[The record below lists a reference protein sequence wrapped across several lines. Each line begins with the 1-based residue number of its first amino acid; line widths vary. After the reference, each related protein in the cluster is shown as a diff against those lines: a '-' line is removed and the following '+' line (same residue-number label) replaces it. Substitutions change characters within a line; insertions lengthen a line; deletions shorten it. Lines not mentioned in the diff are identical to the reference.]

1 MVTQIATFTFT
12 TVIGIG
18 LGILAVEYTNKAVS
32 ERALCTAAGG
42 VALVNTG
49 GNILCLNA
57 NALINYRRRD
67 GSRPFQFQI

>member
-1 MVTQIATFTFT
+1 MVTQIATFIFT

-42 VALVNTG
+42 VALANTE
-49 GNILCLNA
+49 GNLLCLNS
-57 NALINYRRRD
+57 NALINYRHPSGNRH
-67 GSRPFQFQI
+67 FQFRI

>member
-1 MVTQIATFTFT
+1 MVTQIATFTVT

-18 LGILAVEYTNKAVS
+18 IGILAIEYSNKAVS

-42 VALVNTG
+42 VALANTE

-67 GSRPFQFQI
+67 GNHPFQFQI